1 MFQYSKL
8 IFLSEKIDRPTLKA
22 IVKRKDQPSNLVLV
36 SEQRAY
42 WKIYRNYPFMENLLT
57 GQLRG
62 EACVL
67 HYEISRQKRIPN

>member
-42 WKIYRNYPFMENLLT
+42 
-57 GQLRG
+57 
-62 EACVL
+62 
-67 HYEISRQKRIPN
+67 